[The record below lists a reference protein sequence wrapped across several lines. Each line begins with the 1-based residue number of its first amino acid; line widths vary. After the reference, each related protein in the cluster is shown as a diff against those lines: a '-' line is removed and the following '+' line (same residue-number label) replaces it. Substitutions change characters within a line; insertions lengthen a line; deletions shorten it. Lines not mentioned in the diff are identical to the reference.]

1 MNEKRIEQVMQIEK
15 QAQQILEQAK
25 RAAGDLPARAEAEA
39 QAIVEQARTEA
50 QVKAHELIAAAS
62 AQDETARILA
72 EVDQKNR
79 TLEEKARKNLD
90 RAVAYVVDGVLGR
103 A

>member
-15 QAQQILEQAK
+15 QAQQILDGAKQSASEIPVQAEREAQAQLEK
-25 RAAGDLPARAEAEA
+25 ALAEA
-39 QAIVEQARTEA
+39 QAEA
-50 QVKAHELIAAAS
+50 SKLLAAAS

-72 EVDQKNR
+72 EAEQKSR
-79 TLEEKARKNLD
+79 SAAEQAAKNLD
-90 RAVAYVVDGVLGR
+90 RAVAFVLDRVLGK